1 MEILL
6 DNRQRRIEIDPE
18 GLKKTAQ
25 QLLEGLGCSPAAM
38 LSLSLVASG
47 EMAELNLKFR
57 GKQGPTN
64 VLSFSQKEGDE
75 QSPTSDLLGDVV
87 ICTDRA
93 ADDAADLG
101 YTDVEMVVYLLI
113 HGVLHLMGVH
123 HDRPEE
129 AEEMRAR
136 VDTLF
141 NEMFPIKE

>member
-1 MEILL
+1 
-6 DNRQRRIEIDPE
+6 
-18 GLKKTAQ
+18 
-25 QLLEGLGCSPAAM
+25 M
-38 LSLSLVASG
+38 LSLSLVPSD
-47 EMAELNLKFR
+47 EMAEMNLKFR

-75 QSPTSDLLGDVV
+75 QNPNPDLLGDVV
-87 ICTDRA
+87 ICADRA

-101 YTDVEMVVYLLI
+101 YTNEEMIVYLLI

-136 VDTLF
+136 VDALF
-141 NEMFPIKE
+141 NEMFPPEG